1 MASAEVKE
9 KIRGYILNEII
20 KDPGYDL
27 KDDEKLI
34 SGGVIDSFALVHLSV
49 FIEEHFGVVI
59 PDTELTVENMD
70 SVNDM
75 VARIGKEMG

>member
-1 MASAEVKE
+1 MTPDETKE
-9 KIRGYILNEII
+9 KIRAYILNEII
-20 KDPGYDL
+20 KDRGYDL
-27 KDDEKLI
+27 KDDERLI

-70 SVNDM
+70 SVDDM
-75 VARIGKEMG
+75 VARIAKEKT

>member
-1 MASAEVKE
+1 MAPGDIRE
-9 KIRGYILNEII
+9 KVRDYILNEII
-20 KDPGYDL
+20 KDGGYDL
-27 KDDEKLI
+27 KDDEQLI

-75 VARIGKEMG
+75 VARIEKEMG